1 MSTQTSTFNALI
13 LPLLSDTAPAPDFTA
28 TPGVVGLCFSG
39 GGSRALTC
47 ALGQLRGLF
56 YLRLLDKVFA
66 ISSVSGGSWAS
77 AIFTYL
83 PADISDADFL
93 GPVNL
98 DPGSLTIDGLQSM
111 PPNCLGWAPTRLAS
125 MVDLASI
132 LEFKLYYDYP
142 NDQLWQGLV
151 GRLILG
157 PYGLWNPDE
166 NGFDQRYYSWTAA
179 LLKSGNGILAR
190 NQSLRVANFYTVQR
204 PRPFLVV
211 NSSFFMNDTVN
222 ADLVPFESTFS
233 CGVRAF
239 FPKDVQHPDDIG
251 GGLVEAFAMGSTYQ
265 SDQPNNIVAVTAP
278 TRAFSLS
285 DIVGVS
291 SVAPA
296 QWLEEQFPVL
306 NGLVP
311 RYRYW
316 PVRNR
321 QSNPAREY
329 RFADG
334 GSLENLGVNSLLARG
349 VSRLLVFVNTDQAVQ
364 QTDDGAIIV
373 SDDIPPLFGFQ
384 PYAPGKGYVPY
395 SKDSG
400 TGPSWLFRH
409 NQVFD
414 SAAFSRLTQGLFAA
428 KKSKGTVMFAQ
439 RLVVLANPYFGVSPG
454 LVNVLWIYN
463 DLVTS
468 WWDRISSDV
477 RLYID
482 YETYG
487 DFPMYDTF
495 TQLYLPPAAVNAL
508 AHLSAW
514 NVASDSTL
522 GHPGFTN
529 RQIVESMFA
538 TQPIVW
544 DVAD

>member
-1 MSTQTSTFNALI
+1 MSTQTRTFNARI
-13 LPLLSDTAPAPDFTA
+13 LPLLSDTEPAPDFA
-28 TPGVVGLCFSG
+28 APPNVVGLCFSG

-93 GPVNL
+93 GPINL
-98 DPGSLTIDGLQSM
+98 NPASLTIEGLQLM
-111 PPNCLGWAPTRLAS
+111 PANCLGWAPTRLAS
-125 MVDLASI
+125 LVDLASI
-132 LEFKLYYDYP
+132 LEFKVYYDYP

-151 GRLILG
+151 GKLILG

-166 NGFDQRYYSWTAA
+166 NGFDQRYYAWTAA
-179 LLKSGNGILAR
+179 LLRAGDGILAR
-190 NQSLRVANFYTVQR
+190 NPSLRVSNFYTVQR
-204 PRPFLVV
+204 SRPFLVI
-211 NSSFFMNDTVN
+211 NSSFFVNDSAD

-239 FPKDVQHPDDIG
+239 FQKNAQHPDDIG

-265 SDQPNNIVAVTAP
+265 SDKPNNIVTVTAP
-278 TRAFSLS
+278 ARAFSLS
-285 DIVGVS
+285 DIVGIS

-296 QWLEEQFPVL
+296 QWLEEQFPIL

-311 RYRYW
+311 RYPYW

-321 QSNPAREY
+321 QSNPTSEY

-364 QTDDGAIIV
+364 QADDGSIIV

-384 PYAPGKGYVPY
+384 PYAAGKGYVPY

-400 TGPSWLFRH
+400 TGPIRLFRY

-414 SAAFSRLTQGLFAA
+414 SAAFFNLAQGLWAA
-428 KKSKGTVMFAQ
+428 KKSQGTVMFAQ
-439 RLVVLANPYFGVSPG
+439 RLAVRANSYFGVSPG
-454 LVNVLWIYN
+454 IVNVLWIYN
-463 DLVTS
+463 DMVES
-468 WWDRISSDV
+468 WWNRIASEV
-477 RLYID
+477 RYYID
-482 YETYG
+482 YETYD

-529 RQIVESMFA
+529 AQIVESMFA
-538 TQPIVW
+538 AQPILW
-544 DVAD
+544 DEVD